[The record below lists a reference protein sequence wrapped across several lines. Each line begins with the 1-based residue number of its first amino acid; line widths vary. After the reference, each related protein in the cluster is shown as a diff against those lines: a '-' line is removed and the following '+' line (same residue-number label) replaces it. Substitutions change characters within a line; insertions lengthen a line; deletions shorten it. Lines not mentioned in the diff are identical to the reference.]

1 MSKVFIFGCGYLG
14 MRLADTLIA
23 AGHEV
28 GALTKNETFAKVLKA
43 RGITK
48 VIVNRLESDS
58 WYNLVGNDYTKIINC
73 VSSAG
78 NGLSGYESSYH
89 EGQASIIQWAKSQSI
104 ERFVYT
110 SSTSVYPENSGGLV
124 SEDSIKDESVH
135 SDTAEVLRRS
145 ENLIE
150 SSQSHFDN
158 YFILRLSGIYGP
170 KRHYLLNQIQ
180 SCSVIAG
187 SGDYFMNMIHVDD
200 IVSAIIGLIDVKADI
215 PSGIYNLSDD
225 MPTQKKVVVEWL
237 ANELGIV
244 VPSFDKD
251 LVTQRNALRKT
262 RTNNR
267 RIANTKIK
275 EAMGLV
281 LKYPSYKEGYTQI
294 ISQLS

>member
-14 MRLADTLIA
+14 IRLADTLIA
-23 AGHEV
+23 TGHEV
-28 GALTKNETFAKVLKA
+28 GALTKNETFADVLRA
-43 RGITK
+43 RGITE
-48 VIVNRLESDS
+48 VIVDRLESHTWHS
-58 WYNLVGNDYTKIINC
+58 LVGNDYTKIINC

-78 NGLSGYESSYH
+78 NGLSGYESSYY
-89 EGQASIIQWAKSQSI
+89 EGQASIIQWAKSHSI
-104 ERFVYT
+104 ETFVYT

-124 SEDSIKDESVH
+124 SEDSLKEDSVH
-135 SDTAEVLRRS
+135 SDTAQVLIRS

-150 SSQSHFDN
+150 SNQSHFDD

-180 SCSVIAG
+180 SSSAIAG
-187 SGDYFMNMIHVDD
+187 SGDYFMNMIHIDD
-200 IVSAIIGLIDVKADI
+200 IVTAIIGLINVKADI

-237 ANELGIV
+237 ANELGIA
-244 VPSFDKD
+244 VPTFDKYS
-251 LVTQRNALRKT
+251 VTQRNVSRKT
-262 RTNNR
+262 RTKNR

-275 EAMGLV
+275 QVMGLV
-281 LKYPSYKEGYTQI
+281 LKYPTYKEGYTHI